1 MRGDEL
7 HQLWVQGRGG
17 QWSDVLLDSSGVVFG
32 IGLFMLMQSMRKFFR
47 KAATLMVCCLL
58 CGGVPIRRGS
68 LFFWKS
74 WIPRLLKFLIC
85 RNP

>member
-58 CGGVPIRRGS
+58 CGGGGGPNQARPHVV
-68 LFFWKS
+68 L
-74 WIPRLLKFLIC
+74 
-85 RNP
+85 

>member
-58 CGGVPIRRGS
+58 CGGGCQSGAAASSFGRAGYPGY
-68 LFFWKS
+68 
-74 WIPRLLKFLIC
+74 
-85 RNP
+85 

>member
-32 IGLFMLMQSMRKFFR
+32 IGLFMLMQSMRKIFR
-47 KAATLMVCCLL
+47 KA
-58 CGGVPIRRGS
+58 GGGCQSGAAASSFGRAGYPGY
-68 LFFWKS
+68 
-74 WIPRLLKFLIC
+74 
-85 RNP
+85 